1 MLRVKI
7 IFWINVAGIS
17 VTWGGERKMPDSMKE
32 NMHTTASDTHTHTQ
46 IQNGKYLTLC
56 VVHKDNVI
64 FRIPLG
70 ICWILCLCENRF
82 NDIWDF
88 LRILCIY
95 LIKEKNKGAFRFKI
109 KIRFVARV
117 WMNQRQH
124 LNIYHSHLTIRSS
137 KSLHVNV

>member
-17 VTWGGERKMPDSMKE
+17 VTWEGRERCQTQWKKTCTQQ
-32 NMHTTASDTHTHTQ
+32 HQTHTHTQ

-137 KSLHVNV
+137 KSLHMNV